1 MKDKG
6 RLFLNPVRNYFMRER
21 NTFRC
26 FDSQVIISVSSI
38 YEPLCDEFWITSVT
52 SEHSSV
58 STPFW
63 RLHSQHNHSLQ
74 VWQDL
79 WSGVSIK
86 KKFGSAP
93 SPTQMFSVTSLR
105 GNVEVLTGGAAAAH
119 HSWHESTPPARW
131 SLWYSPRVCLH
142 HTATWNTAKK
152 SCGHLAWAMAVRE
165 VSC

>member
-6 RLFLNPVRNYFMRER
+6 CLFLNPVRNYFMRER

-26 FDSQVIISVSSI
+26 FDSRVIISVSSI

-63 RLHSQHNHSLQ
+63 HLHSQHNHSLQ

-93 SPTQMFSVTSLR
+93 SPKQMWQAFVEMWKCWRAAQQLPTTADMNRLHLHADHYGILLVCVCITRRLEIQRRRVVVT
-105 GNVEVLTGGAAAAH
+105 
-119 HSWHESTPPARW
+119 
-131 SLWYSPRVCLH
+131 
-142 HTATWNTAKK
+142 
-152 SCGHLAWAMAVRE
+152 
-165 VSC
+165 